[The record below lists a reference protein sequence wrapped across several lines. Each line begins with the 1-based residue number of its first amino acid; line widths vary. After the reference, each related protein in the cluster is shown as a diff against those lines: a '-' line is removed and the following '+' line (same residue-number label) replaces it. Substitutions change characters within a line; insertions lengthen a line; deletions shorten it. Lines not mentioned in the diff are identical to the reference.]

1 MYIWHFQLWENV
13 LYLSRMTRRKRC
25 YALILR
31 QIVDLEVCLAE
42 RSLEIDVLIWVKAA
56 SLH

>member
-1 MYIWHFQLWENV
+1 MLGFD
-13 LYLSRMTRRKRC
+13 TPC
-25 YALILR
+25 

-42 RSLEIDVLIWVKAA
+42 RSLEIDVLIWAEAA